1 MSMNFTTK
9 FGQLLFG
16 VVIASLFIHLYAE
29 VRRVNAKIAL
39 AEVELH
45 QLREKIAK
53 LEAPFP
59 STEASATLNYNPVT
73 AAPVA
78 PAWTLKDLDGNPVS
92 STDFKGKIVVIDF
105 WATWCPPCVAEIPG
119 YIEFQKK
126 MESQGVTIVGLS
138 LDEIPA
144 AEVKKFVTARGIN
157 YPVAIASQ
165 ELFQAYGKAEGI
177 PATYVL
183 DREGRIRFQKV
194 GAAPIEDLEAIVKTL
209 L

>member
-1 MSMNFTTK
+1 MTSMKKPSRSVLIAAVFA
-9 FGQLLFG
+9 LG
-16 VVIASLFIHLYAE
+16 VLGVSGCKRAE
-29 VRRVNAKIAL
+29 SSGSRYYT
-39 AEVELH
+39 EV
-45 QLREKIAK
+45 
-53 LEAPFP
+53 
-59 STEASATLNYNPVT
+59 V
-73 AAPVA
+73 AAPAA
-78 PAWTLKDLDGNPVS
+78 PAWSLKDLEGKPIS
-92 STDFKGKIVVIDF
+92 SADFQGKIVVVDF

-144 AEVKKFVTARGIN
+144 AEVKKFVTTRGIN
-157 YPVAIASQ
+157 YPVAIAGQ
-165 ELFQAYGKAEGI
+165 DLFEAFGKAEGI

-194 GAAPIEDLEAIVKTL
+194 GGAPIEDLEAVVKKL

>member
-1 MSMNFTTK
+1 MKKPSWTAA
-9 FGQLLFG
+9 
-16 VVIASLFIHLYAE
+16 IAAL
-29 VRRVNAKIAL
+29 IAL
-39 AEVELH
+39 SVFGFSGCKRAESGGS
-45 QLREKIAK
+45 RYY
-53 LEAPFP
+53 EA
-59 STEASATLNYNPVT
+59 VT
-73 AAPVA
+73 AAPAA
-78 PAWTLKDLDGNPVS
+78 PTWSLKDLDGKSIS
-92 STDFKGKIVVIDF
+92 SADFTGKIVVIDF

-144 AEVKKFVTARGIN
+144 SEVKKFVTTRGIN
-157 YPVAIASQ
+157 YPVAIAGQ
-165 ELFQAYGKAEGI
+165 DLFAAFGKAEGI

-194 GAAPIEDLEAIVKTL
+194 GGAPIEELEAVVKKL